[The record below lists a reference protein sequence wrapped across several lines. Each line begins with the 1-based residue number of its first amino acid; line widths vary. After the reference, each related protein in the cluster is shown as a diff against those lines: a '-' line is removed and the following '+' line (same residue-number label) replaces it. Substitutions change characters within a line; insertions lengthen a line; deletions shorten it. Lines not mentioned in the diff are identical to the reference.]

1 VRCFYN
7 EKLSDNWRKF
17 YYYKKEKEK
26 YDLENNVRILDISDL
41 HIPFNLPIEVYKK
54 YIGKVDI
61 LVINGDLIDCYAMS
75 KFTKMFRQPLID
87 ELIKAREFCIELV
100 NLIKP
105 KKVIVVS
112 GNHEIRL
119 GKQIA
124 DKIGTDLLDLLP
136 TDAMAFLFDTG
147 FNHHNHQT
155 KVKTV
160 YTPLDEV
167 FAEIGIEC
175 IYANNFWYKVGK
187 TIFVHPLAFKSNDL
201 ATVVKAYEYFTALR
215 ENFDCVVMAHTHRLG
230 YTNHNGVHLYEQGC
244 MADLNHMDYMD
255 LKLPKTLQT
264 NGCLYLVQ
272 DSEGNLVYEKTKL
285 DIV

>member
-1 VRCFYN
+1 MDNTLNKEYNEIVFPKEKEDYITYRDRITNNKDNTEYNLTWHDIKDLVRCFYN

-54 YIGKVDI
+54 YIDKVDI

-175 IYANNFWYKVGK
+175 IYEPIPKSKGANARYLYCFHKYPRPSAIIPKLIN
-187 TIFVHPLAFKSNDL
+187 SN
-201 ATVVKAYEYFTALR
+201 T
-215 ENFDCVVMAHTHRLG
+215 
-230 YTNHNGVHLYEQGC
+230 Q
-244 MADLNHMDYMD
+244 
-255 LKLPKTLQT
+255 P
-264 NGCLYLVQ
+264 
-272 DSEGNLVYEKTKL
+272 
-285 DIV
+285 